1 VPRFAFA
8 STAAAGWAIAIKAT
22 AAMPAA
28 AAQRRMRLMVVAL
41 SLMVKACRVAGAVS
55 STLAGRRATR

>member
-1 VPRFAFA
+1 
-8 STAAAGWAIAIKAT
+8 
-22 AAMPAA
+22 
-28 AAQRRMRLMVVAL
+28 MRLMVVAL